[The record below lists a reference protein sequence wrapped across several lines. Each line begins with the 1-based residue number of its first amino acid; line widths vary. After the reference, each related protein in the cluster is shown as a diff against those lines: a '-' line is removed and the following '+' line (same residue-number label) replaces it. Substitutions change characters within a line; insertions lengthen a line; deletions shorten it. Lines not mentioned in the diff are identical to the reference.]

1 MNISIGSTIKSVR
14 GLESNR
20 YIASNH
26 NDMLIVAEIEAEN
39 IKLNTDLI
47 NLRKDYEL
55 SERKKEQLVN
65 RNK

>member
-1 MNISIGSTIKSVR
+1 M
-14 GLESNR
+14 
-20 YIASNH
+20 
-26 NDMLIVAEIEAEN
+26 AEIEAEN

-55 SERKKEQLVN
+55 SERMKEQLIS